1 LYDILPILGS
11 GLVISGALLL
21 AMAIAPVWKIV
32 RQLPTGGLRY
42 SWGFLILLIL
52 IFIVGY
58 VIYAKFS
65 PVQFSQ
71 LFDLVVPIIFFCG
84 AIFVFVVCSLS
95 LRTTRDIMQNYALK
109 QENITDSLM
118 GIFNRRYLDRRLKD
132 ETERALSYSQPLSI
146 FLIDIDHFKLVNDNY
161 GHQVGDLVLK
171 NIAQLIKRS
180 LRESDVLARFG
191 GEEFVVILPR
201 TQGSTSY
208 TLAERI
214 RHVVAD
220 FQQVIPRDSDN
231 EPLSINVTV
240 SIGVAE
246 LNAQCKDCQCLI
258 ENADRA
264 LYQAKRNGRNR
275 VIISKRSNTDT
286 KKNGPLIRSPEL
298 Q

>member
-1 LYDILPILGS
+1 MFDILSVLGS

-21 AMAIAPVWKIV
+21 ATAIAPVWKIF

-52 IFIVGY
+52 IFIAGY
-58 VIYAKFS
+58 IVYAKFS
-65 PVQFSQ
+65 SVQFSQ
-71 LFDLVVPIIFFCG
+71 PLDLVVPIIFFCG
-84 AIFVFVVCSLS
+84 AIFVFVVCNLS

-132 ETERALSYSQPLSI
+132 ETERALNYSHPLSI
-146 FLIDIDHFKLVNDNY
+146 FLIDIDHFKQVNDNY

-171 NIAQLIKRS
+171 NIAQLIKHS

-201 TQGSTSY
+201 TKDSTSY
-208 TLAERI
+208 TLAERL

-220 FQQVIPRDSDN
+220 FKLTLPREPDS

-275 VIISKRSNTDT
+275 VIMSKSSNTDT
-286 KKNGPLIRSPEL
+286 RKNGNLISSPEL

>member
-1 LYDILPILGS
+1 LYDILPVLGS

-52 IFIVGY
+52 IFIAGY

-71 LFDLVVPIIFFCG
+71 LFDLVVPIIFFGG

-132 ETERALSYSQPLSI
+132 ETERALNYSQPLSI
-146 FLIDIDHFKLVNDNY
+146 FLIDIDHFKQVNDNY

-171 NIAQLIKRS
+171 NIAQLIKHS

-201 TQGSTSY
+201 TKDSTSY
-208 TLAERI
+208 TLAERL
-214 RHVVAD
+214 RHVVED
-220 FQQVIPRDSDN
+220 FQLTLPEESDKDS
-231 EPLSINVTV
+231 LSISVTV
-240 SIGVAE
+240 SIGVAG

-264 LYQAKRNGRNR
+264 LYQAKRNGRNQ
-275 VIISKRSNTDT
+275 VITSKSGKTDT
-286 KKNGPLIRSPEL
+286 KMNGGLIGAPEPR
-298 Q
+298 